1 VNFFVFE
8 LKGFEFL
15 LDTISCDKSEPSQTD
30 AVQIKSDVKAAEQP
44 AATPRIKSDLFSLVK
59 QWQEKKDTDKDAA
72 KDSEAAS
79 VISTIKTLVEDAKSP

>member
-1 VNFFVFE
+1 
-8 LKGFEFL
+8 
-15 LDTISCDKSEPSQTD
+15 
-30 AVQIKSDVKAAEQP
+30 
-44 AATPRIKSDLFSLVK
+44 VK